1 MCVQDGLTS
10 EEMHP
15 YILSILNQYHTHQK
29 IIEDIQKAE
38 KKVAFQMHTSG
49 KTTVSVP
56 QYDKDVLEP
65 YLNWMIYSTAL
76 LERSY
81 LEFEKRRTMDR
92 AMLQVIV
99 HLFLLIQLILW
110 LSFIIIFG
118 SRCHVCIISL
128 L

>member
-1 MCVQDGLTS
+1 MFFLCELVCVQDGLTS

-15 YILSILNQYHTHQK
+15 YILSILNQYHNHQK
-29 IIEDIQKAE
+29 IVEDIQKAE
-38 KKVAFQMHTSG
+38 KKVAYQMHTTG

-56 QYDKDVLEP
+56 KYDKNALEP

-92 AMLQVIV
+92 AMLQV
-99 HLFLLIQLILW
+99 L
-110 LSFIIIFG
+110 
-118 SRCHVCIISL
+118 
-128 L
+128 